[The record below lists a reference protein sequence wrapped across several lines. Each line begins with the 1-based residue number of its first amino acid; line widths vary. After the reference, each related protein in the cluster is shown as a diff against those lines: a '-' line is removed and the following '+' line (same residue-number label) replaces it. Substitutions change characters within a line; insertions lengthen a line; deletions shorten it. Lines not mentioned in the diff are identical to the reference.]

1 MALNSKL
8 IGGLAWTGL
17 VLVLAVPSAD
27 LVSSQ
32 LTPKSSLAMTADTDQ
47 VQTGSI
53 SDPVDAYVRTGKPM
67 PSYISDAPAA
77 VSEIPAVPAAP
88 KPTVKIVPPTGT
100 AGQQPVTV
108 TVPTTPTMPASIPV
122 ETEVAAVQPI
132 APVPYPASMRP
143 KAPIVTD
150 PIVTSS
156 VGNEETVA
164 ATTPPTGRPK
174 APIEQRYV
182 TEEELAEWDSGSLAE
197 YLESRGLIEE
207 AAYNDGS
214 TAGYDP
220 DGFFLNEGPNNTNRT
235 IRSRSRRDGEGFF
248 FVPN

>member
-1 MALNSKL
+1 MALNSKI

-32 LTPKSSLAMTADTDQ
+32 LSPKSSLAMTADTDQ

-53 SDPVDAYVRTGKPM
+53 SDPVDAFVQSGKPL

-77 VSEIPAVPAAP
+77 PA
-88 KPTVKIVPPTGT
+88 PTVKILPPISTT
-100 AGQQPVTV
+100 AQQPAPVTV
-108 TVPTTPTMPASIPV
+108 PSVPATLTA
-122 ETEVAAVQPI
+122 ETDVAEVQPI
-132 APVPYPASMRP
+132 APVPYPANLRP
-143 KAPIVTD
+143 KAPVVTD

-156 VGNEETVA
+156 VGGEEVA
-164 ATTPPTGRPK
+164 ALPEAAVPPTGRPK
-174 APIEQRYV
+174 ASVEPRYV
-182 TEEELAEWDSGSLAE
+182 TEEELADWDSGSLAE

-214 TAGYDP
+214 NAGYDP
-220 DGFFLNEGPNNTNRT
+220 DGFFLNEGPNNNRT